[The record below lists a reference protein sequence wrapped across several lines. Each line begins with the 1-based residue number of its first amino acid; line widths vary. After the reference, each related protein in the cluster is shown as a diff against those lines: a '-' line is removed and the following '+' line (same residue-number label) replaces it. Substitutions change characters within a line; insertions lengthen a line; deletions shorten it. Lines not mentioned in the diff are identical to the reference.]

1 MGCFGIGTTR
11 LLAAAVENLS
21 HSEEIRWPRLIA
33 PHQICIIPQKVESL
47 LAYASYFVFPMSV
60 NICPLPPSIVGR
72 L

>member
-47 LAYASYFVFPMSV
+47 LAY
-60 NICPLPPSIVGR
+60 
-72 L
+72 